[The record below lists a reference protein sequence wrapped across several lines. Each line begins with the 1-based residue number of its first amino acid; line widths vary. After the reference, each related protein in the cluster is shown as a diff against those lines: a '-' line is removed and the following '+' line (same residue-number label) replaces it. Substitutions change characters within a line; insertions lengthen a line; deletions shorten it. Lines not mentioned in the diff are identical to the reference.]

1 LPKFL
6 YKFTYSPE
14 AIRGIAEKGATA
26 RVEVVNDLAAGL
38 GGRIEAFYYAWGE
51 ADGYVIADFPDE
63 AAGAALSLVVNAS
76 GRVQLSTTRLITPE
90 EMDKAA
96 QKSGSIAYKPPGS

>member
-1 LPKFL
+1 MPKYL
-6 YKFTYSPE
+6 YKFNYSPE
-14 AIRGIAEKGATA
+14 AIRGIAEKGATQ

-38 GGRIEAFYYAWGE
+38 GGTIEGFYYAWGE

-63 AAGAALSLVVNAS
+63 ASAAALSLVVNSS

-96 QKSGSIAYKPPGS
+96 QKSGTINYKPPGS